1 MPLVR
6 PLVLRARCVLL
17 VTVPLGA
24 VTPTGSP
31 HPPSE
36 LKLRLMLHPVRTL

>member
-1 MPLVR
+1 VPLVR
-6 PLVLRARCVLL
+6 PLVLRARCVRL
-17 VTVPLGA
+17 